1 MQKSKSLIHLL
12 LASDI
17 YNPRFST
24 PRCLSPILSVDNY
37 LLGGVD
43 DVAASDLAL
52 VHQVVH
58 LLELGETDNLVRRLD
73 QAAAVELERLC
84 GVPAV
89 AHVRAL
95 DGDHLDDGLEY
106 GCAEVGAG
114 GETDAHDCTAWADV
128 LLTSR

>member
-1 MQKSKSLIHLL
+1 VVFTIQYSHTEVSQPDTAH
-12 LASDI
+12 
-17 YNPRFST
+17 
-24 PRCLSPILSVDNY
+24 

-43 DVAASDLAL
+43 NISSGDLSF

-84 GVPAV
+84 GVLAV

-95 DGDHLDDGLEY
+95 DGDHLDDRLEH

-114 GETDAHDCTAWADV
+114 GKTDAHDCAAWADV
-128 LLTSR
+128 LLSSR